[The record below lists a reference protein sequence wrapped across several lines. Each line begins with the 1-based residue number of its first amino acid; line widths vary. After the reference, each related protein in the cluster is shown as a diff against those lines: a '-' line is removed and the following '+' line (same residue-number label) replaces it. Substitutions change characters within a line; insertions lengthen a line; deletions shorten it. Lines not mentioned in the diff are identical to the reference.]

1 MLSYLT
7 TTCASIYSLSP
18 PESKVSMDLGKLG
31 LCILLDLIGSSSEL
45 LPIVGEA
52 TDIVW
57 APIAALLLRNLFYG
71 SNIVLALEFAE
82 EILPFTDI
90 LPLATLCWVVD
101 TFYGDTEAAR
111 ALGLGSYSRAVLDD
125 DTAIDVTSRQEVES
139 KLLPG
144 DKRK

>member
-1 MLSYLT
+1 
-7 TTCASIYSLSP
+7 
-18 PESKVSMDLGKLG
+18 MDLGKLG

-71 SNIVLALEFAE
+71 SNIVLVLEFAE

-101 TFYGDTEAAR
+101 TFYADTEAAR
-111 ALGLGSYSRAVLDD
+111 ALGLGSYSRVVLDD

-139 KLLPG
+139 KLLSG